1 MEHLLDDFI
10 CYIRIERGLSNNT
23 VRAYYRD
30 LKEFIDFLKTQNISP
45 LTVSQKV
52 LLDFLSYLGKR
63 LASRSVARHISSL
76 KMFFHFLVAEGL
88 IIRNPANLLE
98 NPKPTKG
105 LPDILNTKEIEILL
119 SQPETTKPGG
129 LRDLA
134 ILEVLYATGLRVSEL
149 ISLKL
154 SDINLETGY
163 IRTLGKGAKERIVPM
178 GENAIEVINSY
189 MSKGRKKMIKDC
201 NPPYLFLNL
210 RGQSITRQ
218 GLWKII
224 KKYGHKAGLKKKIT
238 PYGIRNSFASHLLE
252 AGADLRSVQ
261 IMLGHE
267 DISPTQIYTH
277 VTKER
282 LKFVHKEC
290 HPRP

>member
-10 CYIRIERGLSNNT
+10 YYIRIERGLSSNT

-45 LTVSQKV
+45 LVVSQKV

-88 IIRNPANLLE
+88 IIRSPANLLE
-98 NPKPTKG
+98 NPKISKG
-105 LPDILNTKEIEILL
+105 LPDILNPEEIELLL

-149 ISLKL
+149 INIKL

-163 IRTLGKGAKERIVPM
+163 IRTLGKGAKKRIVPM
-178 GENAIEVINSY
+178 GEKAIEDINSY
-189 MSKGRKKMIKDC
+189 LSRGRKKMIKGL

-238 PYGIRNSFASHLLE
+238 PHGIRHSFASHLLE
-252 AGADLRSVQ
+252 AGADLRFVQ

-267 DISPTQIYTH
+267 DISSTQIYTH

-282 LKFVHKEC
+282 LKSVHKEC